1 MRDRLGPAVLRD
13 SPCPV
18 RSVVGPSVPG
28 RRPRGRGQL
37 MGDEA
42 ATVRA
47 RGLRKVYGDGDGTV
61 VALDGI
67 DLDIHP
73 GRRTAIMGPSGSGKA
88 TLMHLLA
95 GLDKP
100 TAGAV
105 LYGDRDITG
114 LDDRQLTRLRR
125 TEVGFVFQA
134 FNLVPTLTVLE
145 NVLLPFDLAG
155 TRIDA
160 ARRRWVDER
169 MADLGLAP
177 LVDRRPHQLSGG
189 QQQRVAIARALAIRP
204 RLIFADEP
212 TGNLDS
218 RTGREVLS
226 MLEAATRD
234 HGQAVV
240 LVTHDAGAAAH
251 ADRVVFISDGA
262 MVHDVGRTDASTLSE
277 MVLELAGRR

>member
-1 MRDRLGPAVLRD
+1 
-13 SPCPV
+13 
-18 RSVVGPSVPG
+18 
-28 RRPRGRGQL
+28 

-73 GRRTAIMGPSGSGKA
+73 GRLTAIMGPSGSGKS

>member
-1 MRDRLGPAVLRD
+1 
-13 SPCPV
+13 
-18 RSVVGPSVPG
+18 
-28 RRPRGRGQL
+28 

-73 GRRTAIMGPSGSGKA
+73 GRLTAIMGPSGSGKS

-262 MVHDVGRTDASTLSE
+262 IVHDVGRTDASTLSE